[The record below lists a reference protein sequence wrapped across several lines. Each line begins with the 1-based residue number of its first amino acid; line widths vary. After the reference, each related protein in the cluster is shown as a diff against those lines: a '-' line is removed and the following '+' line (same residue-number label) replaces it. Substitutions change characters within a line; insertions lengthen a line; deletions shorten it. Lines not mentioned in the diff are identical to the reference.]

1 MFTYECKCKCK
12 LTLVS
17 LTGTHLSSATVL
29 RDVSFTYE
37 ILSKDYQFDKFKSLA
52 VLYSKH
58 NFKCLEQEKFDGVI
72 YIKFSTNLCNLIISV

>member
-29 RDVSFTYE
+29 RDVSPAYE
-37 ILSKDYQFDKFKSLA
+37 IIRNDDQFDKFKNWQ
-52 VLYSKH
+52 Y
-58 NFKCLEQEKFDGVI
+58 FI
-72 YIKFSTNLCNLIISV
+72 TNILNV